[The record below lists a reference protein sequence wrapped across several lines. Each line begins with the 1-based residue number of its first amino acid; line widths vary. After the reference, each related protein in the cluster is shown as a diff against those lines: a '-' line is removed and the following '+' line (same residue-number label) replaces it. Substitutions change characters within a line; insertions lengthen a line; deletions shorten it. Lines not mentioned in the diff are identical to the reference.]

1 MSLRRRLALLSALAV
16 AFAVLLASALV
27 YTLVR
32 DRLRG
37 DVDNDL
43 RQQAERVTQR
53 FQEGPLTI
61 GAAPGAQVGGAV
73 TNVPYGPALGAG
85 VAGSGPVTSGAKANT
100 GKAVAPKASGGKDG
114 EGKKGRVQR
123 SEQLRLIVPP
133 PDPGGPSALAQLISS
148 GGTVVTQP
156 GSPIQIPVSSDDRSL
171 AATGGKPELND
182 AEAGDTSLRVLTQP
196 LGNGMA
202 IQVARS
208 LEDTDH
214 TLNTLII
221 ILAAVSAG
229 GIALAAAL
237 GPVVARTALAP
248 AGEVSDAAEEVAR
261 THDLTHRIEVRG
273 DDELGRL
280 AASFNEM
287 MAALEVSES
296 AQRRLVADA
305 SHELRTPLATLRTN
319 IETLGRTE
327 DLDPEERKRLVAD
340 LTQELEEM
348 TELVGDVVELA
359 RAPGQ
364 DAIARQDVALDEL
377 TRDAIERAQRR
388 AREMTFEHNLHPSL
402 VHADAQRLGRA
413 ISNMLDNACKWSPA
427 GGKVDVEVDGGRVT
441 VRDHGPGFPADDLDK
456 VFDRFW
462 RADDARG
469 KPGSG
474 LGLAI
479 VQRVAEEHGG
489 SVSAANAEDGG
500 AVVSLELPTV
510 NGDSS
515 ASLNAAAAA
524 EPPRGRP

>member
-1 MSLRRRLALLSALAV
+1 VSLRRRLALLSALAV
-16 AFAVLLASALV
+16 ALAVLLASLLV

-37 DVDNDL
+37 DIDHDL

-53 FQEGPLTI
+53 FATGPLPI
-61 GAAPGAQVGGAV
+61 GGAV
-73 TNVPYGPALGAG
+73 GQAQGISPGTAAAPFGPPAVGAPSKTTG
-85 VAGSGPVTSGAKANT
+85 RPSEKAE
-100 GKAVAPKASGGKDG
+100 KA
-114 EGKKGRVQR
+114 RVER
-123 SEQLRLIVPP
+123 GEQLALALPP
-133 PDPGGPSALAQLISS
+133 PDPGGPAALAQLISS
-148 GGTVVTQP
+148 SGAVVTDP
-156 GSPIQIPVSSDDRSL
+156 NSPIQVPVSSAARAL
-171 AATGGKPELND
+171 AANGGQARIED
-182 AEAGDTSLRVLTQP
+182 ATAGDTSLRVLTEP
-196 LGNGMA
+196 LAGGGA
-202 IQVARS
+202 VQVARS
-208 LEDTDH
+208 LEDTNH
-214 TLNTLII
+214 TLNTLIF

-287 MAALEVSES
+287 MAALERSEA

-319 IETLGRTE
+319 IETLGRSQG
-327 DLDPEERKRLVAD
+327 LDKEEREQLVAD
-340 LTQELEEM
+340 VTQELEEM

-377 TRDAIERAQRR
+377 TRDAIERAERR
-388 AREMTFEHNLHPSL
+388 ARRISFERRLQPSL
-402 VHADAQRLGRA
+402 VHADPQRVGRA
-413 ISNMLDNACKWSPA
+413 ISNMLDNACKWSPP
-427 GGKVDVEVDGGRVT
+427 GGRVEVDVEHGQVT
-441 VRDHGPGFPADDLDK
+441 VRDHGPGFPDGDFDK

-462 RADDARG
+462 RADEARG
-469 KPGSG
+469 MPGSG

-489 SVSAANAEDGG
+489 GARAWNAPDGG
-500 AVVSLELPTV
+500 AVVRLELPELP
-510 NGDSS
+510 
-515 ASLNAAAAA
+515 AST
-524 EPPRGRP
+524 EQT

>member
-1 MSLRRRLALLSALAV
+1 MSLRRRLALLSGLAV
-16 AFAVLLASALV
+16 ALTVLLASVLV

-37 DVDNDL
+37 DIDHDL

-53 FQEGPLTI
+53 FQAGPP
-61 GAAPGAQVGGAV
+61 PG
-73 TNVPYGPALGAG
+73 P
-85 VAGSGPVTSGAKANT
+85 PV
-100 GKAVAPKASGGKDG
+100 AVAPPPQTTGRGAEQG
-114 EGKKGRVQR
+114 EQYA
-123 SEQLRLIVPP
+123 LTLPP
-133 PDPGGPSALAQLISS
+133 PEPGGPEALAQLISPS
-148 GGTVVTQP
+148 GAVVTGP
-156 GSPIQIPVSSDDRSL
+156 SSSLQIPVSGADRQL
-171 AATGGKPELND
+171 AANGGQAKFED
-182 AEAGDTSLRVLTQP
+182 VRAGDSDLRVLTEP
-196 LGNGMA
+196 LSEGTA
-202 IQVARS
+202 VQVARS
-208 LEDTDH
+208 LEDTNH

-237 GPVVARTALAP
+237 GPVVARAALAP
-248 AGEVSDAAEEVAR
+248 AGEVSATAEEVAR

-287 MAALEVSES
+287 LAALERSEA

-319 IETLGRTE
+319 IETLGRA
-327 DLDPEERKRLVAD
+327 DGLDPEERRRLVAD
-340 LTQELEEM
+340 VTEELEEM
-348 TELVGDVVELA
+348 TDLIGDVVELA

-377 TRDAIERAQRR
+377 TRDAIERAKRR
-388 AREMTFEHNLHPSL
+388 ARGIGFDQRLDPSL
-402 VHADAQRLGRA
+402 VHIDPQRVGRA
-413 ISNMLDNACKWSPA
+413 ISNMLDNAIKWSPP
-427 GGKVDVEVDGGRVT
+427 GSRVEVEVREGRVT
-441 VRDHGPGFPADDLDK
+441 VRDHGPGFPDGDLDR

-479 VQRVAEEHGG
+479 VQRVAEEHDGRA
-489 SVSAANAEDGG
+489 SASNASEGG
-500 AVVSLELPTV
+500 AVVSLELPELPDET
-510 NGDSS
+510 
-515 ASLNAAAAA
+515 
-524 EPPRGRP
+524 

>member
-1 MSLRRRLALLSALAV
+1 MTLRRRLALLSALAV
-16 AFAVLLASALV
+16 ALAVLLASVLV
-27 YTLVR
+27 YALVR

-43 RQQAERVTQR
+43 RQQADRVAQR
-53 FQEGPLTI
+53 FEEGPLTI
-61 GAAPGAQVGGAV
+61 GAPPGAAPAGA
-73 TNVPYGPALGAG
+73 TNVPYGPGVAALGTG
-85 VAGSGPVTSGAKANT
+85 GSALFSTGQGATGTAKA
-100 GKAVAPKASGGKDG
+100 PKGAAKVPK
-114 EGKKGRVQR
+114 GKKGQQQR

-133 PDPGGPSALAQLISS
+133 PEPGGPESLAQLISS
-148 GGTVVTQP
+148 RGAVVTQP
-156 GSPIQIPVSSDDRSL
+156 GSPIQIPVSSSDREL
-171 AATGGKPELND
+171 AGSGGSPKLED
-182 AEAGDTSLRVLTQP
+182 AKAGDTDLRVLTQP
-196 LGNGMA
+196 IASGAA

-208 LEDTDH
+208 LEDTNH
-214 TLNTLII
+214 TLSTLVI

-280 AASFNEM
+280 AGSFNEM
-287 MAALEVSES
+287 MAALERSEA

-319 IETLGRTE
+319 IETLGRG
-327 DLDPEERKRLVAD
+327 DRLDPEERKRLVGD
-340 LTQELEEM
+340 VTQELEEM
-348 TELVGDVVELA
+348 TELIGDIVELA

-377 TRDAIERAQRR
+377 TRDAIERAERR
-388 AREMTFEHNLHPSL
+388 ARGISFERHLHPSL
-402 VHADAQRLGRA
+402 INADPQRVGRA
-413 ISNMLDNACKWSPA
+413 ISNMLDNAAKWSPT
-427 GGKVDVEVDGGRVT
+427 GGSVRVEVEDGRVT
-441 VRDHGPGFPADDLDK
+441 VRDHGPGFPEDGLDK
-456 VFDRFW
+456 IFDRFW
-462 RADDARG
+462 RADEARG

-479 VQRVAEEHGG
+479 VQRVAEEHDG
-489 SVSAANAEDGG
+489 SARAWNAADGG
-500 AVVSLELPTV
+500 AVVRLELPTI

-515 ASLNAAAAA
+515 ASVPGSPQPA
-524 EPPRGRP
+524 

>member
-1 MSLRRRLALLSALAV
+1 VSLRRRLALLSALAV
-16 AFAVLLASALV
+16 AFAVLLASGLV

-37 DVDNDL
+37 DIDNDL
-43 RQQAERVTQR
+43 HHQADVVSQR
-53 FQEGPLTI
+53 FTT
-61 GAAPGAQVGGAV
+61 AAPVIAGIQAQRSTTGGAQAGSSASAQVGSAA
-73 TNVPYGPALGAG
+73 GPGI
-85 VAGSGPVTSGAKANT
+85 GPPPFPSVLT
-100 GKAVAPKASGGKDG
+100 GKVKDKEKPPHG
-114 EGKKGRVQR
+114 EPPEGKPPTPKQIRKGGGRFLQFA
-123 SEQLRLIVPP
+123 VPT
-133 PDPGGPSALAQLISS
+133 PGPGAPASLAQLI
-148 GGTVVTQP
+148 GPKGVVVTDPDSQYR
-156 GSPIQIPVSSDDRSL
+156 IPVSNTDRELATNGGKASL
-171 AATGGKPELND
+171 ADVSSQGTD
-182 AEAGDTSLRVLTQP
+182 LRVLTQP
-196 LGNGMA
+196 LATGGA

-208 LEDTDH
+208 LADTNH
-214 TLNTLII
+214 TLSTLII

-237 GPVVARTALAP
+237 GPFVARTALAP

-287 MAALEVSES
+287 MAGLQLSEA

-340 LTQELEEM
+340 VTQELEEM
-348 TELVGDVVELA
+348 TELVGDIVELA

-364 DAIARQDVALDEL
+364 DAVERQDVALDEL

-388 AREMTFEHNLHPSL
+388 AREMRFDQRLEPSI
-402 VHADAQRLGRA
+402 VNADAQRLGRA
-413 ISNMLDNACKWSPA
+413 ISNMLDNACKWSPE
-427 GGKVDVEVDGGRVT
+427 GGEIEVRVADGRVT
-441 VRDHGPGFPADDLDK
+441 VRDHGPGFPTDDLDK

-462 RADDARG
+462 RADEARG
-469 KPGSG
+469 KVGSG

-479 VQRVAEEHGG
+479 VQRVAEENDG
-489 SVSAANAEDGG
+489 SALASNAADGG
-500 AVVSLELPTV
+500 AVVSLELPEIDPT
-510 NGDSS
+510 
-515 ASLNAAAAA
+515 
-524 EPPRGRP
+524 EPTET

>member
-32 DRLRG
+32 DRLRS
-37 DVDNDL
+37 DIDNDL
-43 RQQAERVTQR
+43 RHQADVVTER
-53 FQEGPLTI
+53 
-61 GAAPGAQVGGAV
+61 AQ
-73 TNVPYGPALGAG
+73 
-85 VAGSGPVTSGAKANT
+85 
-100 GKAVAPKASGGKDG
+100 AVAPLIAGSFQGPVAIGTTQSVGQGGKAPPPPPG
-114 EGKKGRVQR
+114 AVITTKRSGNEVAGNKANGKKGKSRAPEIGDRVFLQR
-123 SEQLRLIVPP
+123 AVPSPGPGAP
-133 PDPGGPSALAQLISS
+133 PAVAQLIGPNGAAVTDVGSQFRIPITATDRELATS
-148 GGTVVTQP
+148 GGDA
-156 GSPIQIPVSSDDRSL
+156 SFSDVDVH
-171 AATGGKPELND
+171 G
-182 AEAGDTSLRVLTQP
+182 TSLRVLTQP
-196 LGNGMA
+196 LAMGGA
-202 IQVARS
+202 IQVAHS
-208 LEDTDH
+208 LEDTNH
-214 TLNTLII
+214 TLDTLII

-229 GIALAAAL
+229 GIALAAGL
-237 GPVVARTALAP
+237 GPFVARAALAP

-287 MAALEVSES
+287 MAALEVSQD

-327 DLDPEERKRLVAD
+327 QLDPAERKRLVAD

-388 AREMTFEHNLHPSL
+388 ARDMHFEEDLHPSL
-402 VHADAQRLGRA
+402 VHADSQRLGRA
-413 ISNMLDNACKWSPA
+413 ISNMLDNACKWSPPS
-427 GGKVDVEVDGGRVT
+427 GKVEVAVRDGRVT
-441 VRDHGPGFPADDLDK
+441 VRDHGPGFPGEDLDK

-479 VQRVAEEHGG
+479 VQRVAEEHDGRAEA
-489 SVSAANAEDGG
+489 SNAEGGG
-500 AVVSLELPTV
+500 AVVRLSLPEIDENET
-510 NGDSS
+510 
-515 ASLNAAAAA
+515 
-524 EPPRGRP
+524 